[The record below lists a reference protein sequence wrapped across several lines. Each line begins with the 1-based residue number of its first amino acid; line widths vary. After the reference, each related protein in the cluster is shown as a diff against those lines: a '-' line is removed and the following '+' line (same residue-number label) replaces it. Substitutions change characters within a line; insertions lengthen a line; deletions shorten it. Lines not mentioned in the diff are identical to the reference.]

1 MCVGYTDLN
10 KVHSKDNYQLPRIDQ
25 LVDSIVGHE
34 VLSFL
39 DVYNGYNQIFIHRA
53 VVEKTT
59 FITEQGTYCYKV
71 MPFRLK
77 NAIAIFQRL
86 VTWVFENLIR
96 NQVEVY
102 VDNLVEKNEGASQHP
117 QNLFEV
123 FFVLRHFNIN

>member
-1 MCVGYTDLN
+1 MGYTDLN

-86 VTWVFENLIR
+86 VT
-96 NQVEVY
+96 
-102 VDNLVEKNEGASQHP
+102 
-117 QNLFEV
+117 
-123 FFVLRHFNIN
+123 